1 MFEHTAPHRISTL
14 PLFKPVEATAAL
26 PRTLEFSRP
35 PHRVLVVVTRRI
47 GDVLLATPVV
57 RSLKA
62 AWPESQIDMLVF
74 AGTQGF
80 VSGSPDIAQVIT
92 IVERPTRREHLRL
105 MLRIRRRY
113 DLALSLVPGDRP
125 TLYAYLAGRRRAG
138 LLIDSRK
145 HWWKRTL
152 LDAWV
157 PFDGLNTHT
166 VLMHLALLRAIGVAP
181 VREVVPSFT
190 PDDEAAAQ
198 AELAVL
204 EGAPYAVLHPYP
216 KFRYK
221 MWHEQG
227 WGEVGNWLRAEG
239 LRVVI
244 TGGPD
249 ADERAYASRVAGAI
263 DGVLDLSGQ
272 FTLGAL
278 AAVLSRAALYVGPD
292 TAVTHAAAALGIPTI
307 ALFGPSDP
315 VKWGPWPAGYDSD
328 RNPWRRHG
336 DQRVNQV
343 RLIQGRARCVPCMR
357 EGCEGHIESSSDCL
371 THLSP
376 RIVIAAARDLG
387 VSGPFRRQDDA
398 NGA

>member
-1 MFEHTAPHRISTL
+1 MTEFGSIQRVSAL
-14 PLFKPVEATAAL
+14 PLSKPLEAAVAV
-26 PRTLEFSRP
+26 PRPLELAP
-35 PHRVLVVVTRRI
+35 PPQRILVVVTRRI

-57 RSLKA
+57 RSLKS
-62 AWPESQIDMLVF
+62 AWPESRIDMLVF
-74 AGTQGF
+74 SGTEGF
-80 VSGSPDIAQVIT
+80 VIGSADISQVIT
-92 IVERPTRREHLRL
+92 VAERPTRHEHVRL
-105 MLRIRRRY
+105 LLRIRRRY

-125 TLYAYLAGRRRAG
+125 TLYAFFAGRRRAG

-166 VLMHLALLRAIGVAP
+166 VLMHLALLQAIGVPA

-190 PDDEAAAQ
+190 SADKAVAGAA
-198 AELAVL
+198 LAKL
-204 EGAPYAVLHPYP
+204 QGAPYAVLHPYP

-221 MWHEQG
+221 MWHEAG
-227 WGEVGNWLRAEG
+227 WAEIGKWAVSEG
-239 LRVVI
+239 LRIVVS
-244 TGGPD
+244 GGPD
-249 ADERAYASRVAGAI
+249 AAEREYASRIAGTI
-263 DGVLDLSGQ
+263 DNALDVSGQ
-272 FTLGAL
+272 LSLGAL
-278 AAVLSRAALYVGPD
+278 AAVLSNAALYVGPD

-307 ALFGPSDP
+307 ALYGPSDP
-315 VKWGPWPAGYDSD
+315 VKWGPWPAGYDSE

-343 RLIQGRARCVPCMR
+343 KLIQGRARCVPCMR

-376 RIVIAAARDLG
+376 QVVIAAARDLVKEG
-387 VSGPFRRQDDA
+387 G
-398 NGA
+398 